1 MPAARRHRHSKPGKP
16 GRRRALELIAGA
28 GPSGFPATALAAHGF
43 TTADI
48 MALVWTGLAAPR
60 VERPTAQGREL
71 DISYLRITDAGREA
85 LAKAMV

>member
-1 MPAARRHRHSKPGKP
+1 MRRHHNSKPGKP

-48 MALVWTGLAAPR
+48 MALVYTGLAAPKA
-60 VERPTAQGREL
+60 ERTANQSRET
-71 DISYLRITDAGREA
+71 DISYLTITEAGRQA
-85 LAKAMV
+85 LAKAMA